1 MKVLVTGGAGFI
13 GSNIVVELVRKGF
26 ETYVIDN
33 MHTGNEKNLEDVID
47 SIKLFKCSAGSLQSL
62 SLPKMDFILHY
73 GIYSSSPMYKE
84 DRRRVAEA
92 VGDAIVVFE
101 FAKDCG
107 SRVVLCSTSS
117 IYNGLPTPWREDAVP
132 LVTDFYTEARI
143 AIERLAELYHK
154 LYGLSVITLRHFSI
168 YGPREEYKRHYAN
181 NITQFLW
188 CLMKD
193 KPPVIYGDGTQTRDF
208 VYVKDAVE
216 AAMLAMETDI
226 EFDVF
231 NVGTGKE
238 TSFNEIVGILNR
250 KLGKN
255 IKPKYVPNPVK
266 NYVYRTLADPTKA
279 EKLLGFRAKTGLE
292 EGIDKTIAYYEKL
305 DWIPEV

>member
-13 GSNIVVELVRKGF
+13 GSNIVFELVERGLK
-26 ETYVIDN
+26 TYVVDS
-33 MHTGNEKNLEDVID
+33 MHTGNEKNLEGVLD
-47 SIKLFKCSAGSLQSL
+47 SIKLFKRSAGEIPSLG
-62 SLPKMDFILHY
+62 LPKMDFILHY

-92 VGDAIVVFE
+92 IGDAIAVFE
-101 FAKDCG
+101 FAKECG

-117 IYNGLPTPWREDAVP
+117 LYNGLPTPWREDAVP

-154 LYGLSVITLRHFSI
+154 LYGLKVVTLRHFSI
-168 YGPREEYKRHYAN
+168 YGPREEYKGQYAN

-188 CLMKD
+188 CIMKD
-193 KPPVIYGDGTQTRDF
+193 KPPVIFGDGTQTRDF

-216 AAMLAMETDI
+216 AALLATESDI

-231 NVGTGKE
+231 NVGTGRD
-238 TSFNEIVGILNR
+238 TSFNEIVRILNE
-250 KLGKN
+250 KLGKDV
-255 IKPKYVPNPVK
+255 KPKYIPNPVK
-266 NYVYRTLADPTKA
+266 NYVYKTQADPTKA
-279 EKLLGFRAKTGLE
+279 EKILGFKAKTTLSQ
-292 EGIDKTIAYYEKL
+292 GIDKTIEYYMQL
-305 DWIPEV
+305 DWIPDV